1 MNASIVV
8 SDICSMCL
16 PMRRANISTECETK
30 VVCLLSAPAALRRHT
45 GNVQTI
51 VKIAAE
57 LSPSHHLGE
66 ITMCRPQSGE
76 LLRQASLKGATEV
89 YMSGNGSAEARGAQQ
104 FSKTGNARERL
115 QGQARLSGSNWIMKE
130 KRQFPRSSLFYWRPR
145 RDLNPCYRRERAFRG
160 T

>member
-30 VVCLLSAPAALRRHT
+30 SCMSSQRSRNAEKT
-45 GNVQTI
+45 QGNVQTI

-66 ITMCRPQSGE
+66 ITMCGRNQANCSV
-76 LLRQASLKGATEV
+76 RQA
-89 YMSGNGSAEARGAQQ
+89 
-104 FSKTGNARERL
+104 
-115 QGQARLSGSNWIMKE
+115 
-130 KRQFPRSSLFYWRPR
+130 
-145 RDLNPCYRRERAFRG
+145 
-160 T
+160 